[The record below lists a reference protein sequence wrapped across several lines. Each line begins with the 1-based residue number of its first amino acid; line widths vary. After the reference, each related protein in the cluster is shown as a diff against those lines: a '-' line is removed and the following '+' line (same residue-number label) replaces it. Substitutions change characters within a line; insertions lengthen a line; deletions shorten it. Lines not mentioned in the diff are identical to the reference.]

1 VSFAV
6 EKSRVPETYAR
17 VTIIQFL
24 HSFELSHFVYSFY
37 CILSRTNWWAEPEAS
52 SFRVRGK
59 TYKSDNTKE
68 ISGPSLFRLF
78 AADIVES
85 DIPIMTGM
93 CSHPKER
100 VQLAKKREREAL
112 SKIGGTNSASE
123 MPAFVFVVS
132 AIRE

>member
-1 VSFAV
+1 M
-6 EKSRVPETYAR
+6 PESLLLNFRMPPYCYSVVA
-17 VTIIQFL
+17 I
-24 HSFELSHFVYSFY
+24 ELSHFVYSF
-37 CILSRTNWWAEPEAS
+37 CFILSRTNWWAEPEAS

-68 ISGPSLFRLF
+68 ISRPSLFRLF
-78 AADIVES
+78 AADIVET

-100 VQLAKKREREAL
+100 VQRAIKREQKSL
-112 SKIGGTNSASE
+112 SKSGGTTPASE

>member
-1 VSFAV
+1 MPGSLLLNFCMPLYCYSVVA
-6 EKSRVPETYAR
+6 
-17 VTIIQFL
+17 L
-24 HSFELSHFVYSFY
+24 ELSHFVYSFRF
-37 CILSRTNWWAEPEAS
+37 ILSRTNWWAEPEAS

-68 ISGPSLFRLF
+68 ISGPRLFRLF
-78 AADIVES
+78 AADIVEA

-100 VQLAKKREREAL
+100 VQLAIKRELDAL
-112 SKIGGTNSASE
+112 SKNGGTTSASE